1 MLFFKEFI
9 KEKLGMELFFK
20 MSIVLSLKNKY
31 FIVKIIWMFIKRI
44 EFWVFFLKILIT
56 FGRSKGI

>member
-44 EFWVFFLKILIT
+44 EFWVFFFENFDYVWKE
-56 FGRSKGI
+56 